1 LSIKAAQKRI
11 NAAEAAKKPTIKATK
26 TKSIRPLLTTT
37 ALNGLIDALQP
48 RQLLRRVDPVL
59 GIVPPPAVEE
69 YEQRDGNEEDRSQQ
83 EDDQGS
89 PRPVIHG
96 LLPSSKPWRQRY
108 RGIGKES
115 A

>member
-26 TKSIRPLLTTT
+26 TTSIRSLLGTT
-37 ALNGLIDALQP
+37 ALNGPIDALQP
-48 RQLLRRVDPVL
+48 RQLLGRVDAVL
-59 GIVPPPAVEE
+59 GIASPPAAEE
-69 YEQRDGNEEDRSQQ
+69 YEQRHGNQDRSQQ

-96 LLPSSKPWRQRY
+96 LLPSSKP
-108 RGIGKES
+108 
-115 A
+115 